1 MYMPRARE
9 RVRMARRNGA
19 FLVVTVDWDLK
30 TVDLIPLQDAVSV
43 EESIPF
49 SEVEPYREEFPL
61 ETA

>member
-1 MYMPRARE
+1 
-9 RVRMARRNGA
+9 MARRNGA